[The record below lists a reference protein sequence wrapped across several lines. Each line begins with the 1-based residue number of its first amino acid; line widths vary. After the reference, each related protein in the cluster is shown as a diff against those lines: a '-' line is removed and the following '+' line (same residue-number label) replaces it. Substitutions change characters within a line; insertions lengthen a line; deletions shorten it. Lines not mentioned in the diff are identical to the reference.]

1 MRPSMHTQ
9 SASCSDGTTHRDVAS
24 LTLLFTFQWYAL
36 PYLLAAKNNVD
47 NSIITSVLSSYLP
60 RLLGNLEY

>member
-9 SASCSDGTTHRDVAS
+9 SASCTSDGTTHRDVAS

-36 PYLLAAKNNVD
+36 PYLLEAKNNVD
-47 NSIITSVLSSYLP
+47 NSKIT
-60 RLLGNLEY
+60 E